1 MKITRSQKSLI
12 RKSTCHKFNVKRF
25 GLTEMSV
32 SKDFRFF
39 QSTRWL
45 LRSPSLQIV
54 SLKRFFIPSFNLIV
68 FILLLFQLIWIFQ
81 QFKSFL
87 TYLKK
92 FNEKN
97 AFLNIQVVFCGEVNW
112 NRMVIKT
119 PSIFLPFSGA
129 LEKFQWHLVFLIH
142 IKIIN
147 GHSFREISTLVEEEG
162 KIVCW

>member
-81 QFKSFL
+81 QFKSLL

-92 FNEKN
+92 FNEKKCLFEHSSGILLGSKLESN
-97 AFLNIQVVFCGEVNW
+97 GNKNTFYFSAFFRSSWKVS
-112 NRMVIKT
+112 M
-119 PSIFLPFSGA
+119 A
-129 LEKFQWHLVFLIH
+129 LGFPD
-142 IKIIN
+142 
-147 GHSFREISTLVEEEG
+147 SY
-162 KIVCW
+162 